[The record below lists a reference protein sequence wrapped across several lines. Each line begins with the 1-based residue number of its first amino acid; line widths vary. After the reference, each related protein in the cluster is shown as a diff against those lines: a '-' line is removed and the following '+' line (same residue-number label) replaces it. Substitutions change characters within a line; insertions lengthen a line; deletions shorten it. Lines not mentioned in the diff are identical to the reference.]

1 MCADILDRLVH
12 MSSWLLK
19 DVRAFWLSQQ
29 PCSALQLSERIT
41 HRKVVV
47 NHLQPGG
54 VAVNSVRTHLAARP
68 HHTVPAEHLRWC
80 TRTKSNGR
88 REWMGTS
95 VREEVLLHR
104 RFGQLRPG
112 WMAANDLRTPCQQK
126 CIPTVLYPHLLW
138 RGHGVKQEIP
148 TLFSQKRPACIKAKF
163 ATKQVSLCYICSS
176 NILDCSHHKGF
187 GGTPRHSY

>member
-19 DVRAFWLSQQ
+19 DVRVFWLSQQ

-68 HHTVPAEHLRWC
+68 HHTVPAEHLR
-80 TRTKSNGR
+80 
-88 REWMGTS
+88 
-95 VREEVLLHR
+95 
-104 RFGQLRPG
+104 
-112 WMAANDLRTPCQQK
+112 
-126 CIPTVLYPHLLW
+126 
-138 RGHGVKQEIP
+138 
-148 TLFSQKRPACIKAKF
+148 
-163 ATKQVSLCYICSS
+163 
-176 NILDCSHHKGF
+176 
-187 GGTPRHSY
+187 